1 MSALTLKA
9 LRDVV
14 AHRGQ
19 FLALMVLVAIGIT
32 SYVTFQ
38 NSTRDL
44 QQSLDTAYSK
54 LQLADFDVVARRVPP
69 SAARDVERLTG
80 IAAARVRT
88 VTDVGLD
95 LTEGSQASARLI
107 TIDADHAATV
117 NALQLTKGRLPA
129 PAATDEVV
137 LDPKFSGETGIG
149 PGDTLVLRVSGQR
162 KRVRVVGVG
171 SDPEYL
177 YPLRSEGDLPT
188 PGEFAVVWL
197 TDHAAEY
204 LLGASGGTEVCV
216 RLVPGTRVTPV
227 IKAVERELRAYD
239 VVETIRRDDMP
250 GYAAL
255 KSEIDQNRVMA
266 RTMPPL
272 VLAIS
277 AMSLFIALSRIVQSQ
292 RGQIGLAKALGY
304 SDGAILGHY
313 LSFGVIIAIAGSV
326 LGSLLGLLGA
336 RGMTATYVSMLGI
349 PFLESRT
356 YPDVIAVGAGLALLT
371 CAAAAIVPAWT
382 SARLAPA
389 IAMHPDPNR
398 ALSGGR
404 VPLLERILD
413 PVIPRALV
421 FRLPL
426 RNVFRARRRSL
437 YTVLGIAFAM
447 VLTVTTVAMFDSI
460 DYLIAE
466 TFGRTERWD
475 ISAVFS
481 EPFGS
486 ARIEEVRGYTGV
498 RSVQPALIVP
508 ITIKAN
514 GREKSIVLT
523 AMTPSATFHGFKPA
537 GGSDP
542 AKALE
547 AGEIVLS
554 ESTAKQLR
562 IPLGARVLVDSPV
575 IDEPV
580 ALTVGAFSTETL
592 GQPAFVSFD
601 AAGTLLGRR
610 ITEYNAL
617 YITALPAESET
628 LRDRIYDLPGAAN
641 VIVKA
646 GMVKRL
652 VKLLEMFNTFGA
664 VLLGFGMSMAFVVIY
679 TTFSTNV
686 NERTREIATMRT
698 IGESNWRLAVI
709 ITVENLII
717 AVAALPLGIWLGL
730 RAADAAF
737 ARFASDSYTLTATVF
752 PHSVVQIC
760 LAMIFVLLVS
770 EIAPIRR
777 IFRLDLAEAT
787 KVME

>member
-9 LRDVV
+9 LRDIV

-19 FLALMVLVAIGIT
+19 FLALVVLVAIGIT

-38 NSTRDL
+38 NSARDL
-44 QQSLDTAYSK
+44 QQSLDTAYTT
-54 LQLADFDVVARRVPP
+54 LRLADFNVVALHVPRT
-69 SAARDVERLTG
+69 AAREIERLPG
-80 IAAARVRT
+80 VAAARVR
-88 VTDVGLD
+88 VVRDVGLD
-95 LTEGSQASARLI
+95 LAEREQASARLI
-107 TIDADHAATV
+107 TVSVDHPATV
-117 NALQLTKGRLPA
+117 NALQLMSGRLPA

-149 PGDTLVLRVSGQR
+149 VGDSLTVRLGGQR

-177 YPLRSEGDLPT
+177 YPRRSEGDIPT

-197 TDHAAEY
+197 SDHAAEY
-204 LLGASGGTEVCV
+204 LLGGRGGTEVCV
-216 RLVPGTRVTPV
+216 RLAPGARATPV
-227 IKAVERELRAYD
+227 IEAVERELRAYE
-239 VVETIRRDDMP
+239 VVETVRREDMP
-250 GYAAL
+250 GYAGL
-255 KSEIDQNRVMA
+255 KSEVDQNQVMA

-304 SDGAILGHY
+304 TDAAILGHY
-313 LSFGVIIAIAGSV
+313 LSFGVIIAIAGSA

-336 RGMTATYVSMLGI
+336 RGMAATYVGMLGI
-349 PFLESRT
+349 PFLESRI
-356 YPDVIAVGAGLALLT
+356 YPDIVALGAGLALLT

-404 VPLLERILD
+404 VPILERVLD
-413 PVIPRALV
+413 PLIPRALV

-447 VLTVTTVAMFDSI
+447 ILTVTTVAMFDSI
-460 DYLIAE
+460 DFLVAE
-466 TFGRTERWD
+466 TFGRAERWD
-475 ISAVFS
+475 ISAVFG

-486 ARIEEVRGYTGV
+486 ARIEEVRGYPGV
-498 RSVQPALIVP
+498 SSVQPALVVP
-508 ITIKAN
+508 VTVAAN

-523 AMTPSATFHGFKPA
+523 AMSPSATFHGFKGVGA
-537 GGSDP
+537 SDP
-542 AKALE
+542 AKAL
-547 AGEIVLS
+547 AADEIVLS
-554 ESTAKQLR
+554 ESVAKALR
-562 IPLGARVLVDSPV
+562 IPIGARISVDSPV

-580 ALTVGAFSTETL
+580 ALTVGALSSETL
-592 GQPAFVSFD
+592 GQPAFASFD
-601 AAGTLLGRR
+601 AAGALLGRR
-610 ITEYNAL
+610 VTEYNAL
-617 YITALPAESET
+617 YITARPTESET
-628 LRDRIYDLPGAAN
+628 IRDRIYDLPGASS

-646 GMVKRL
+646 GLIKRL
-652 VKLLEMFNTFGA
+652 KKLLEMFNTFGA

-709 ITVENLII
+709 ITAENLLI

-730 RAADAAF
+730 QAADAAF

-752 PHSVVQIC
+752 PVSIARIC
-760 LAMIFVLLVS
+760 LAMIGVLLIS